1 MQRLPRQAAA
11 ADGPTAR
18 ARTWRFVLATALLPA
33 LGGCLHKEL
42 SDPALDI
49 PLTYRAARGKP
60 HAALPRLDWWRSFR
74 SPELT
79 ALMEEAQVANLDIA
93 AAVARIVQAD
103 AQARIAGAPL
113 LPLIDFDAS
122 ATRARPPGGPTSAV
136 LRVALNASYEIDF
149 WGKNRA
155 TLRSAEELAVA
166 SRYDREVVA
175 LSTLAAVANQYFA
188 VLASQDRLRIAQDNL
203 RAAVRVLDAIKQRR
217 EVGTAS
223 ELDVAQQESV
233 VATQRAVLP
242 TLEQLVLQTKNTLA
256 VLIGRAPEHTNIR
269 GGSLSRLPVPLVT
282 PGLPSELLTQRP
294 DIREAEARLAAADAN
309 VYAARAAFLPT
320 IQLTGQGGFAS
331 NALKTLFSP
340 EAAFYSIAA
349 GLTQPVF
356 DGFRLKGLLNLEQGR
371 QEELLQFYR
380 QVVIVAFADVENA
393 LVAVQQMAERERRQR
408 EVVESSRRAFDLSE
422 TRLREGTI
430 DLITL
435 LNTQTTLFQAQ
446 DTLAI
451 VRLARFQAIVSLFQA
466 LGGGWP
472 RPGEEL
478 RGATLRTAG

>member
-1 MQRLPRQAAA
+1 MR
-11 ADGPTAR
+11 DGATAR
-18 ARTWRFVLATALLPA
+18 ARKLPFMLATALLPT
-33 LGGCLHKEL
+33 LGGCLNKEL

-49 PLTYRAARGKP
+49 PATYRAARGKP
-60 HAALPRLDWWRSFR
+60 YAALPKVDWWRSFR
-74 SPELT
+74 SGELT
-79 ALMEEAQVANLDIA
+79 KLMEEAQVGNLDIA

-122 ATRARPPGGPTSAV
+122 ATRSRVPGGRDLAI
-136 LRVALNASYEIDF
+136 LRVALNASYEVDF

-155 TLRSAEELAVA
+155 FLRSAEELAVA
-166 SRYDREVVA
+166 SRYDREVVE

-188 VLASQDRLRIAQDNL
+188 VLGSQDRLRVAQDNL
-203 RAAVRVLDAIKQRR
+203 RAAVRVLDIIKQRR

-256 VLIGRAPEHTNIR
+256 VLVGRAPEHANIR
-269 GGSLSRLPVPLVT
+269 GGSLSRLPVPQAT
-282 PGLPSELLTQRP
+282 PGLPSELLTRRP
-294 DIREAEARLAAADAN
+294 DIREAEAQLASADAN
-309 VYAARAAFLPT
+309 VYAARAAFLPS
-320 IQLTGQGGFAS
+320 IQLTGQGGFIS
-331 NALKTLFSP
+331 NALKTLFRP
-340 EAAFYSIAA
+340 ESGFYAVAA

-356 DGFRLKGLLNLEQGR
+356 DGFRLKGLLNQAQGH
-371 QEELLQFYR
+371 QEELLQIYR
-380 QVVIVAFADVENA
+380 RSVISAFADVENA
-393 LVAVQQMAERERRQR
+393 LVAVQQNAERERRQR
-408 EVVESSRRAFDLSE
+408 EAVESSRRAFDLSE

-430 DLITL
+430 DLVTL

-446 DTLAI
+446 DTLVI
-451 VRLARFQAIVSLFQA
+451 VRLARFQAVVSLFQA

-472 RPGEEL
+472 RLGDEV

>member
-1 MQRLPRQAAA
+1 MPEGAAA
-11 ADGPTAR
+11 RGR
-18 ARTWRFVLATALLPA
+18 RLRFVLATALLPT

-60 HAALPRLDWWRSFR
+60 HAALPKLDWWRSFR

-79 ALMEEAQVANLDIA
+79 ALMEEAQIGNLDIA
-93 AAVARIVQAD
+93 AAVARIIQAD

-122 ATRARPPGGPTSAV
+122 ATRARAPGGPDRAT

-155 TLRSAEELAVA
+155 TLRAAEELAVA

-175 LSTLAAVANQYFA
+175 LSTLAAVANQYFV

-242 TLEQLVLQTKNTLA
+242 TLEQLVLQNKNTLA
-256 VLIGRAPEHTNIR
+256 VLIGRAPEYANIR
-269 GGSLSRLPVPLVT
+269 GGSLSRLPLPQVT

-294 DIREAEARLAAADAN
+294 DIREAEAQLASSDAN
-309 VYAARAAFLPT
+309 VYAARAAFLPS

-331 NALKTLFSP
+331 NALKNLFSP
-340 EAAFYSIAA
+340 QAAFYSVAA
-349 GLTQPVF
+349 SLTQPIF
-356 DGFRLKGLLNLEQGR
+356 DGFRLKGLLNQAQGR
-371 QEELLQFYR
+371 QEELLQHYR
-380 QVVIVAFADVENA
+380 QSVIAAFADVENA

-430 DLITL
+430 DLVTL
-435 LNTQTTLFQAQ
+435 LNTQATLFQAQ

-451 VRLARFQAIVSLFQA
+451 VRLARFQATVSLFQA

-472 RPGEEL
+472 KPGEEL
-478 RGATLRTAG
+478 RGAALRTAG

>member
-1 MQRLPRQAAA
+1 MPEGAAA
-11 ADGPTAR
+11 RGR
-18 ARTWRFVLATALLPA
+18 RLRFVLATALLPT

-60 HAALPRLDWWRSFR
+60 HAALPKLDWWRSFR

-79 ALMEEAQVANLDIA
+79 ALIEEAQIGNLDIA
-93 AAVARIVQAD
+93 AAVARIIQAD

-122 ATRARPPGGPTSAV
+122 ATRARAPGGPDRAT

-155 TLRSAEELAVA
+155 TLRAAEELAVA

-175 LSTLAAVANQYFA
+175 LSTLAAVANQYFV

-242 TLEQLVLQTKNTLA
+242 TLEQLVLQNKNTLA
-256 VLIGRAPEHTNIR
+256 VLIGRAPEYANIR
-269 GGSLSRLPVPLVT
+269 GGSLSRLPLPQVT

-294 DIREAEARLAAADAN
+294 DIREAEAQLASSDAN
-309 VYAARAAFLPT
+309 VYAARAAFLPS

-331 NALKTLFSP
+331 NALKNLFSP
-340 EAAFYSIAA
+340 QAAFYSVAA
-349 GLTQPVF
+349 SLTQPIF
-356 DGFRLKGLLNLEQGR
+356 DGFRLKGLLNQAQGR
-371 QEELLQFYR
+371 QEELLQHYR
-380 QVVIVAFADVENA
+380 QSVIAAFADVENA

-430 DLITL
+430 DLVTL
-435 LNTQTTLFQAQ
+435 LNTQATLFQAQ

-451 VRLARFQAIVSLFQA
+451 VRLARFQATVSLFQA

-472 RPGEEL
+472 RPGDEL
-478 RGATLRTAG
+478 RGAALRRAG

>member
-1 MQRLPRQAAA
+1 MPEGA
-11 ADGPTAR
+11 TAR
-18 ARTWRFVLATALLPA
+18 GRRLRFVLATALLPT

-60 HAALPRLDWWRSFR
+60 HAALPKLDWWRSFR

-79 ALMEEAQVANLDIA
+79 ALMEEAQIGNLDIA
-93 AAVARIVQAD
+93 AAVARNIQAD

-122 ATRARPPGGPTSAV
+122 ATRARAPGGPDRAT

-155 TLRSAEELAVA
+155 TLRAAEELAVA

-175 LSTLAAVANQYFA
+175 LSTLAAVANQYFV

-242 TLEQLVLQTKNTLA
+242 TLEQLVLQNKNTLA
-256 VLIGRAPEHTNIR
+256 VLIGRAPEYANIR
-269 GGSLSRLPVPLVT
+269 GGSLSRLPLPQVT

-294 DIREAEARLAAADAN
+294 DIREAEAQLASSDAN
-309 VYAARAAFLPT
+309 VYAARAAFLPS

-331 NALKTLFSP
+331 NALKNLFSP
-340 EAAFYSIAA
+340 QAAFYSVAA
-349 GLTQPVF
+349 SLTQPIF
-356 DGFRLKGLLNLEQGR
+356 DGFRLKGLLNQAQGR
-371 QEELLQFYR
+371 QEELLQHYR
-380 QVVIVAFADVENA
+380 QSVIAAFADVENA
-393 LVAVQQMAERERRQR
+393 LVAVQQTAERERRQR

-430 DLITL
+430 DLVTL
-435 LNTQTTLFQAQ
+435 LNTQATLFQAQ

-451 VRLARFQAIVSLFQA
+451 VRLARFQATVSLFQA

-478 RGATLRTAG
+478 RGAALRTAG